1 MNHRKGL
8 RGPVKA
14 FKGRRLPN
22 IIKSTLS
29 KLFEPVLERISR
41 RLANKLIFLFTII
54 IILVVT
60 SLTFISYGMLRKES
74 VNNSITSTSNNL
86 LLVGRNLENYLTGI
100 EQLSLPQISY
110 DEITYAILHESEDY
124 ASKMYVEDYL
134 KNLYFSRNDLEA
146 ITLYVIKEHKYY
158 YVTKENYNITV
169 RVAPHPSIEHL
180 TWYKRALESPFN
192 RSYQSFATGA
202 SEQESSGDYPI
213 NTDNSFMGY
222 HRLLRSIVSRDPQ
235 AVLSLYFNSSVTNE
249 IMKDIPFSPG
259 EHLMYVSPDNE
270 AFMVDDP
277 EFYAKST
284 AAGLLEQLNPAQG
297 GRLTWSDDEEKY
309 LVIYDINKKEGWKL
323 IKPIPYKEIY
333 EAATTTRKINYL
345 IGLLFLIISVVL
357 VSFTSNKITR
367 PLKNLS
373 LQMKRFS
380 TGSFDAEAAVEG
392 KDEIAY
398 LSRHFNKMVEKT
410 NELINERYKMKI
422 VEKNAVLKALEA
434 EINPHFLYNALQA
447 ISTKALKNNND
458 DIVDMVDN
466 LAMTLRYCISG
477 RDVVEA
483 REELRHIERYLALQ
497 KARFGNRMQIIYD
510 WDETLLTLK
519 IPKLSIQTL
528 VENCIKHALEKVSTT
543 ITIRI
548 EARITPTHSVISVID
563 DGPGLT
569 AERLLEVRSS
579 LQIQWEELGG
589 DLAEDEGHE
598 SIGLKNLNTRLKL
611 LYGEEAGLMI
621 RSDEEGTAMDMQLPR
636 GGLGQH
642 V

>member
-1 MNHRKGL
+1 M
-8 RGPVKA
+8 PV
-14 FKGRRLPN
+14 
-22 IIKSTLS
+22 IIK
-29 KLFEPVLERISR
+29 KWIIKRFEPVLELVSR
-41 RLANKLIFLFTII
+41 RLANKLILLFTII

-74 VNNSITSTSNNL
+74 VDNSIASTSNNL
-86 LLVGRNLENYLTGI
+86 LLVGRNLESYLDGI

-146 ITLYVIKEHKYY
+146 IYLYVIKEHKYY

-169 RVAPHPSIEHL
+169 RVAEHPSIENL
-180 TWYKRALESPFN
+180 SWYKKALASPFN
-192 RSYQSFATGA
+192 RSYQSFVKNQT
-202 SEQESSGDYPI
+202 SMINSSDYPI
-213 NTDNSFMGY
+213 NKDKSFMGY
-222 HRLLRSIVSRDPQ
+222 HRLLRSIVSREPQ
-235 AVLSLYFNSSVTNE
+235 AVLSLYFNSSVTDE
-249 IMKDIPFSPG
+249 IMKDIPFSKG
-259 EHLMYVSPDNE
+259 QHLMYVSPDNE
-270 AFMVDDP
+270 PFVVDDP
-277 EFYAKST
+277 GFYQQSEQ
-284 AAGLLEQLNPAQG
+284 AGLLKELTPASG
-297 GRLTWSDDEEKY
+297 GRVTWSDKEEKY
-309 LVIYDINKKEGWKL
+309 LVIYDISKKEGWKL

-333 EAATTTRKINYL
+333 EAATTTRKLNYF
-345 IGLLFLIISVVL
+345 IGLLFLIVSVIL
-357 VSFTSNKITR
+357 VSFISNKITN

-380 TGSFDAEAAVEG
+380 TGSFDAEAQVEG

-477 RDVVEA
+477 KDVVHA
-483 REELRHIERYLALQ
+483 REELKHIERYLALQ
-497 KARFGNRMQIIYD
+497 KARFGNRMQVAYQWED
-510 WDETLLTLK
+510 PLLELE

-543 ITIRI
+543 ITITI
-548 EARITPTHSVISVID
+548 EAHVRPSHTVISVTD
-563 DGPGLT
+563 DGPGFSG
-569 AERLLEVRSS
+569 ERLEQVRSS
-579 LQIQWEELGG
+579 LQIQWEDQGG
-589 DLAEDEGHE
+589 ENAAESDTE

-611 LYGEEAGLMI
+611 LYGEAAGLAI
-621 RSDEEGTAMDMQLPR
+621 TSDAGGTKMDMRLPR
-636 GGLGQH
+636 GGINH

>member
-1 MNHRKGL
+1 M
-8 RGPVKA
+8 PV
-14 FKGRRLPN
+14 
-22 IIKSTLS
+22 IIK
-29 KLFEPVLERISR
+29 KWIIKRFEPVLELVSR
-41 RLANKLIFLFTII
+41 RLANKLILLFTII

-74 VNNSITSTSNNL
+74 VDNSIASTSNNL
-86 LLVGRNLENYLTGI
+86 LLVGRNLESYLDGI

-146 ITLYVIKEHKYY
+146 IYLYVIKEHKYY

-169 RVAPHPSIEHL
+169 RVAEHPSIENL
-180 TWYKRALESPFN
+180 SWYKKALASPFN
-192 RSYQSFATGA
+192 RSYQSFVKN
-202 SEQESSGDYPI
+202 QSSMINSSDYPI
-213 NTDNSFMGY
+213 NKDKSFMGY
-222 HRLLRSIVSRDPQ
+222 HRLLRSIVSREPQ
-235 AVLSLYFNSSVTNE
+235 AVLSLYFNSSVTDE
-249 IMKDIPFSPG
+249 IMKDIPFSKG
-259 EHLMYVSPDNE
+259 QHLMYVSPDNE
-270 AFMVDDP
+270 PFVVDDP
-277 EFYAKST
+277 GFYQQSEQE
-284 AAGLLEQLNPAQG
+284 GLLKELTPASG
-297 GRLTWSDDEEKY
+297 GRVTWSDKEEKY
-309 LVIYDINKKEGWKL
+309 LVIYDISKKEGWKL

-333 EAATTTRKINYL
+333 EAATTTRKLNYF
-345 IGLLFLIISVVL
+345 IGLLFLIVSVIL
-357 VSFTSNKITR
+357 VSFISNKITS

-380 TGSFDAEAAVEG
+380 TGSFDAEAQVEG

-477 RDVVEA
+477 KDVVHA
-483 REELRHIERYLALQ
+483 REELKHIERYLALQ
-497 KARFGNRMQIIYD
+497 KARFGNRMQVAYQWED
-510 WDETLLTLK
+510 PLLELE

-543 ITIRI
+543 ITITI
-548 EARITPTHSVISVID
+548 EAHVTPSHTVISVTD
-563 DGPGLT
+563 DGPGFSG
-569 AERLLEVRSS
+569 ERLEQVRSS
-579 LQIQWEELGG
+579 LQIQWEDQGG
-589 DLAEDEGHE
+589 ENAAESDTE

-611 LYGEEAGLMI
+611 LYGEAAGLAI
-621 RSDEEGTAMDMQLPR
+621 TSDAGGTKMDMRLPR
-636 GGLGQH
+636 GGINH

>member
-1 MNHRKGL
+1 MRSILH
-8 RGPVKA
+8 
-14 FKGRRLPN
+14 
-22 IIKSTLS
+22 
-29 KLFEPVLERISR
+29 KLFEPLLERISR
-41 RLANKLIFLFTII
+41 RLANKLILLFTTI

-60 SLTFISYGMLRKES
+60 LLTFISYGMLRKES
-74 VNNSITSTSNNL
+74 VNSRITSTSNNL
-86 LLVGRNLENYLTGI
+86 LLVGRNLESYLDGI

-110 DEITYAILHESEDY
+110 DEITYAIMHESEDY

-146 ITLYVIKEHKYY
+146 ITLYVIKEQKYY
-158 YVTKENYNITV
+158 YVTKENYNITI
-169 RVAPHPSIEHL
+169 RVAQHPPIENL
-180 TWYKRALESPFN
+180 TWYKRALASPFN
-192 RSYQSFATGA
+192 RSYQSFVQDTL
-202 SEQESSGDYPI
+202 EQDDYPI
-213 NTDNSFMGY
+213 NTDKSFMGY
-222 HRLLRSIVSRDPQ
+222 HRLLRSIASREPQ
-235 AVLSLYFNSSVTNE
+235 AVLSLYFNSSVTDE
-249 IMKDIPFSPG
+249 IMKDIPFSSG

-270 AFMVDDP
+270 AFVVDDR
-277 EFYAKST
+277 EFYAKSE
-284 AAGLLEQLNPAQG
+284 AAGLLDQLTPAQG
-297 GRLTWSDDEEKY
+297 GRLTWSADEQKY

-333 EAATTTRKINYL
+333 EAATTTRKLNYL
-345 IGLLFLIISVVL
+345 IGLLFLIVSVIL
-357 VSFTSNKITR
+357 VSFISNRITN

-380 TGSFDAEAAVEG
+380 TGSFDAEAQVEG
-392 KDEIAY
+392 NDEIAY

-458 DIVDMVDN
+458 DIVEMVDN
-466 LAMTLRYCISG
+466 LALTLRYCISG
-477 RDVVEA
+477 RDVVAA

-497 KARFGNRMQIIYD
+497 KARFGSRMQIVYD
-510 WDETLLTLK
+510 WDETLLEMS

-528 VENCIKHALEKVSTT
+528 VENCIKHALERVSSTV
-543 ITIRI
+543 TIRI
-548 EARITPTHSVISVID
+548 EARITPTYNVISVLD
-563 DGPGLT
+563 DGPGISG
-569 AERLLEVRSS
+569 ERLAEVLSS
-579 LQIQWEELGG
+579 LQIQWEEFGG
-589 DLAEDEGHE
+589 DLSDDGNE

-611 LYGEEAGLMI
+611 LYGEEAGLAI
-621 RSDEEGTAMDMQLPR
+621 SSNEYGTAMEMQLPR

>member
-1 MNHRKGL
+1 L
-8 RGPVKA
+8 PV
-14 FKGRRLPN
+14 
-22 IIKSTLS
+22 IIK
-29 KLFEPVLERISR
+29 KWIIKRFEPVLELVSR
-41 RLANKLIFLFTII
+41 RLANKLILLFTII

-74 VNNSITSTSNNL
+74 VDNSIASTSNNL
-86 LLVGRNLENYLTGI
+86 LLVGRNLESYLDGI

-146 ITLYVIKEHKYY
+146 IYLYVIKEHKYY

-169 RVAPHPSIEHL
+169 RVAEHPSIENL
-180 TWYKRALESPFN
+180 SWYKKALASPFN
-192 RSYQSFATGA
+192 RSYQSFVKN
-202 SEQESSGDYPI
+202 QSSMINSSDYPI
-213 NTDNSFMGY
+213 NKDKSFMGY
-222 HRLLRSIVSRDPQ
+222 HRLLRSIVSREPQ
-235 AVLSLYFNSSVTNE
+235 AVLSLYFNSSVTDE
-249 IMKDIPFSPG
+249 IMKDIPFSKG
-259 EHLMYVSPDNE
+259 QHLMYVSPDNE
-270 AFMVDDP
+270 PFVVDDP
-277 EFYAKST
+277 GFYQQSEQ
-284 AAGLLEQLNPAQG
+284 AGLLKELTPASG
-297 GRLTWSDDEEKY
+297 GRVTWSDKEEKY
-309 LVIYDINKKEGWKL
+309 LVIYDISKKEGWKL

-333 EAATTTRKINYL
+333 EAATTTRKLNYF
-345 IGLLFLIISVVL
+345 IGLLFLIVSVIL
-357 VSFTSNKITR
+357 VSFISNKITN

-380 TGSFDAEAAVEG
+380 TGSFDAEAQVEG

-477 RDVVEA
+477 KDVVHA
-483 REELRHIERYLALQ
+483 REELKHIERYLALQ
-497 KARFGNRMQIIYD
+497 KARFGNRMQVAYQWED
-510 WDETLLTLK
+510 PLLELE

-543 ITIRI
+543 ITITI
-548 EARITPTHSVISVID
+548 EAHVTPSHTVISVTD
-563 DGPGLT
+563 DGPGFSG
-569 AERLLEVRSS
+569 ERLEQVRSS
-579 LQIQWEELGG
+579 LQIQWEDQGG
-589 DLAEDEGHE
+589 ENAAESDTE

-611 LYGEEAGLMI
+611 LYGEAAGLAI
-621 RSDEEGTAMDMQLPR
+621 TSDAGGTKMDMRLPR
-636 GGLGQH
+636 GGINH

>member
-1 MNHRKGL
+1 MIK
-8 RGPVKA
+8 KW
-14 FKGRRLPN
+14 
-22 IIKSTLS
+22 IIKR
-29 KLFEPVLERISR
+29 FEPVLELVSR
-41 RLANKLIFLFTII
+41 RLANKLILLFTII
-54 IILVVT
+54 IVLVVT

-74 VNNSITSTSNNL
+74 VDNSIASTSNNL
-86 LLVGRNLENYLTGI
+86 LLVGRNLESYLDGI

-146 ITLYVIKEHKYY
+146 IYLYVIKEHKYY

-169 RVAPHPSIEHL
+169 RVAEHPSIENL
-180 TWYKRALESPFN
+180 SWYKKALASPFN
-192 RSYQSFATGA
+192 RSYQSFVKNQT
-202 SEQESSGDYPI
+202 SMINSSDYPI
-213 NTDNSFMGY
+213 NKDKSFMGY
-222 HRLLRSIVSRDPQ
+222 HRLLRSIVSREPQ
-235 AVLSLYFNSSVTNE
+235 AVLSLYFNSSVTDE
-249 IMKDIPFSPG
+249 IMKDIPFSKG
-259 EHLMYVSPDNE
+259 QHLMYVSPDNE
-270 AFMVDDP
+270 PFVVDDP
-277 EFYAKST
+277 GFYQQSEQ
-284 AAGLLEQLNPAQG
+284 AGLLKELTPASG
-297 GRLTWSDDEEKY
+297 GRVTWSDKEEKY
-309 LVIYDINKKEGWKL
+309 LVIYDISKKEGWKL

-333 EAATTTRKINYL
+333 EAATTTRKLNYF
-345 IGLLFLIISVVL
+345 IGLLFLIVSVIL
-357 VSFTSNKITR
+357 VSFISNKITS

-380 TGSFDAEAAVEG
+380 TGSFDAEAQVEG

-477 RDVVEA
+477 KDVVHA
-483 REELRHIERYLALQ
+483 REELKHIERYLALQ
-497 KARFGNRMQIIYD
+497 KARFGNRMQVAYQWED
-510 WDETLLTLK
+510 PLLELE

-543 ITIRI
+543 ITITI
-548 EARITPTHSVISVID
+548 EAHVTPSHTVISVTD
-563 DGPGLT
+563 DGPGFSG
-569 AERLLEVRSS
+569 ERLEQVRSS
-579 LQIQWEELGG
+579 LQIQWEDQGG
-589 DLAEDEGHE
+589 ENAAESDTE

-611 LYGEEAGLMI
+611 LYGEAAGLAI
-621 RSDEEGTAMDMQLPR
+621 TSDAGGTKMDMRLPR
-636 GGLGQH
+636 GGINH

>member
-1 MNHRKGL
+1 MQAEEAL
-8 RGPVKA
+8 
-14 FKGRRLPN
+14 
-22 IIKSTLS
+22 IILKTILQ
-29 KLFEPVLERISR
+29 KLFEPLMERISR
-41 RLANKLIFLFTII
+41 RLANKLILLFSII

-74 VNNSITSTSNNL
+74 VNSSIASTGNNL
-86 LLVGRNLENYLTGI
+86 LLVGRNLESYLNGI

-134 KNLYFSRNDLEA
+134 KNLYFSRDDLEA
-146 ITLYVIKEHKYY
+146 IYLYVIKEHKYY

-169 RVAPHPSIEHL
+169 RVAEHPPIENL
-180 TWYKRALESPFN
+180 TWYKRALASPNN
-192 RSYQSFATGA
+192 RSYQSFVTDTV
-202 SEQESSGDYPI
+202 EEGDYPV
-213 NTDNSFMGY
+213 NTDKSFMGY
-222 HRLLRSIVSRDPQ
+222 HRLLRSIASREPQ
-235 AVLSLYFNSSVTNE
+235 AVLSLYFNSSVTDE
-249 IMKDIPFSPG
+249 IMKDIPFASG

-270 AFMVDDP
+270 PFVVDDHD
-277 EFYAKST
+277 FYTKS
-284 AAGLLEQLNPAQG
+284 AANGLLQQLDASEG
-297 GRLTWSDDEEKY
+297 GQLTWTDEDEKY

-323 IKPIPYKEIY
+323 IKPIPYSEIY
-333 EAATTTRKINYL
+333 EAATTTRKLNYS
-345 IGLLFLIISVVL
+345 IGLLFLIASVIL
-357 VSFTSNKITR
+357 VSFTSNRITS

-380 TGSFDAEAAVEG
+380 TGSFDAEARVEG
-392 KDEIAY
+392 NDEIAY

-458 DIVDMVDN
+458 DIVEMVDN
-466 LAMTLRYCISG
+466 LALTLRYCIGG
-477 RDVVEA
+477 RDVVQA

-497 KARFGNRMQIIYD
+497 KARFGSRMQVVYD
-510 WDETLLTLK
+510 WEESLMELR

-528 VENCIKHALEKVSTT
+528 VENCIKHALEKVSSTVT
-543 ITIRI
+543 ITI
-548 EARITPTHSVISVID
+548 EAHTTAAYSVISVMD
-563 DGPGLT
+563 NGPGIS
-569 AERLLEVRSS
+569 AERLEQVLSS

-589 DLAEDEGHE
+589 EAAEDGGHE

-611 LYGEEAGLMI
+611 LYGEEAGLGI
-621 RSDEEGTAMDMQLPR
+621 TSDRNGTIMEMKIPR

>member
-1 MNHRKGL
+1 M
-8 RGPVKA
+8 PV
-14 FKGRRLPN
+14 
-22 IIKSTLS
+22 IIK
-29 KLFEPVLERISR
+29 KWIIKRFEPVLELVSR
-41 RLANKLIFLFTII
+41 RLANKLILLFTII
-54 IILVVT
+54 IVLVVT

-74 VNNSITSTSNNL
+74 VDNSIASTSNNL
-86 LLVGRNLENYLTGI
+86 LLVGRNLESYLDGI

-146 ITLYVIKEHKYY
+146 IYLYVIKEHKYY

-169 RVAPHPSIEHL
+169 RVAEHPSIENL
-180 TWYKRALESPFN
+180 SWYKKALASPFN
-192 RSYQSFATGA
+192 RSYQSFVKN
-202 SEQESSGDYPI
+202 QSSMINSSDYPI
-213 NTDNSFMGY
+213 NKDKSFMGY
-222 HRLLRSIVSRDPQ
+222 HRLLRSIVSREPQ
-235 AVLSLYFNSSVTNE
+235 AVLSLYFNSSVTDE
-249 IMKDIPFSPG
+249 IMKDIPFSKG
-259 EHLMYVSPDNE
+259 QHLMYVSPDNE
-270 AFMVDDP
+270 PFVVDDP
-277 EFYAKST
+277 GFYQQSEQ
-284 AAGLLEQLNPAQG
+284 AGLLKELTPASG
-297 GRLTWSDDEEKY
+297 GRVTWTDKEEKY
-309 LVIYDINKKEGWKL
+309 LVIYDISKKEGWKL

-333 EAATTTRKINYL
+333 EAATTTRKLNYF
-345 IGLLFLIISVVL
+345 IGLLFLIVSVIL
-357 VSFTSNKITR
+357 VSFISNKITN

-380 TGSFDAEAAVEG
+380 TGSFDAEAQVEG

-477 RDVVEA
+477 KDVVHA
-483 REELRHIERYLALQ
+483 REELKHIERYLALQ
-497 KARFGNRMQIIYD
+497 KARFGNRMQVAYQWED
-510 WDETLLTLK
+510 PLLELE

-543 ITIRI
+543 ITITI
-548 EARITPTHSVISVID
+548 EAHVTPSHTVISVTD
-563 DGPGLT
+563 DGPGFSG
-569 AERLLEVRSS
+569 ERLEQVRSS
-579 LQIQWEELGG
+579 LQIQWEDQGG
-589 DLAEDEGHE
+589 ENAAESDTE

-611 LYGEEAGLMI
+611 LYGEAAGLAI
-621 RSDEEGTAMDMQLPR
+621 TSDAGRTKMDMRLPR
-636 GGLGQH
+636 GGINH

>member
-1 MNHRKGL
+1 L
-8 RGPVKA
+8 PV
-14 FKGRRLPN
+14 
-22 IIKSTLS
+22 IIK
-29 KLFEPVLERISR
+29 KWIIKRFEPVLELVSR
-41 RLANKLIFLFTII
+41 RLANKLILLFTII

-74 VNNSITSTSNNL
+74 VDNSIASTSNNL
-86 LLVGRNLENYLTGI
+86 LLVGRNLESYLDGI

-146 ITLYVIKEHKYY
+146 IYLYVIKEHKYY

-169 RVAPHPSIEHL
+169 RVAEHPSIENL
-180 TWYKRALESPFN
+180 SWYKKALASPFN
-192 RSYQSFATGA
+192 RSYQSFVKNQT
-202 SEQESSGDYPI
+202 SMINSSDYPI
-213 NTDNSFMGY
+213 NKDKSFMGY
-222 HRLLRSIVSRDPQ
+222 HRLLRSIVSREPQ
-235 AVLSLYFNSSVTNE
+235 AVLSLYFNSSVTDE
-249 IMKDIPFSPG
+249 IMKDIPFSKG
-259 EHLMYVSPDNE
+259 QHLMYVSPDNE
-270 AFMVDDP
+270 PFVVDDP
-277 EFYAKST
+277 GFYQQSEQ
-284 AAGLLEQLNPAQG
+284 AGLLKELTPASG
-297 GRLTWSDDEEKY
+297 GRVTWSDKEEKY
-309 LVIYDINKKEGWKL
+309 LVIYDISKKEGWKL

-333 EAATTTRKINYL
+333 EAATTTRKLNYF
-345 IGLLFLIISVVL
+345 IGLLFLIVSVIL
-357 VSFTSNKITR
+357 VSFISNKITS

-380 TGSFDAEAAVEG
+380 TGSFDAEAQVEG

-477 RDVVEA
+477 KDVVHA
-483 REELRHIERYLALQ
+483 REELKHIERYLALQ
-497 KARFGNRMQIIYD
+497 KARFGNRMQVAYQWED
-510 WDETLLTLK
+510 PLLELE

-543 ITIRI
+543 ITITI
-548 EARITPTHSVISVID
+548 EAHVTPSHTVISVTD
-563 DGPGLT
+563 DGPGFSG
-569 AERLLEVRSS
+569 ERLEQVRNS
-579 LQIQWEELGG
+579 LQIQWEDQGG
-589 DLAEDEGHE
+589 ENAAESDTE

-611 LYGEEAGLMI
+611 LYGEAAGLAI
-621 RSDEEGTAMDMQLPR
+621 TSDAGGTKMDMRLPR
-636 GGLGQH
+636 GGINH

>member
-1 MNHRKGL
+1 M
-8 RGPVKA
+8 PV
-14 FKGRRLPN
+14 
-22 IIKSTLS
+22 IIK
-29 KLFEPVLERISR
+29 KWIIKRFEPVLELVSR
-41 RLANKLIFLFTII
+41 RLANKLILLFTII
-54 IILVVT
+54 IVLVVT

-74 VNNSITSTSNNL
+74 VDNSIASTSNNL
-86 LLVGRNLENYLTGI
+86 LLVGRNLESYLDGI

-146 ITLYVIKEHKYY
+146 IYLYVIKEHKYY

-169 RVAPHPSIEHL
+169 RVAEHPSIENL
-180 TWYKRALESPFN
+180 SWYKKALASPFN
-192 RSYQSFATGA
+192 RSYQSFVKNQT
-202 SEQESSGDYPI
+202 SMINSSDYPI
-213 NTDNSFMGY
+213 NKDKSFMGY
-222 HRLLRSIVSRDPQ
+222 HRLLRSIVSREPQ
-235 AVLSLYFNSSVTNE
+235 AVLSLYFNSSVTDE
-249 IMKDIPFSPG
+249 IMKDIPFSKG
-259 EHLMYVSPDNE
+259 QHLMYVSPDNE
-270 AFMVDDP
+270 PFVVDDP
-277 EFYAKST
+277 GFYQQSEQ
-284 AAGLLEQLNPAQG
+284 AGLLKELTPASG
-297 GRLTWSDDEEKY
+297 GRVTWSDKEEKY
-309 LVIYDINKKEGWKL
+309 LVIYDISKKEGWKL

-333 EAATTTRKINYL
+333 EAATTTRKLNYF
-345 IGLLFLIISVVL
+345 IGLLFLIVSVIL
-357 VSFTSNKITR
+357 VSFISNKITS

-380 TGSFDAEAAVEG
+380 TGSFDAEAQVEG

-477 RDVVEA
+477 KDVVHA
-483 REELRHIERYLALQ
+483 REELKHIERYLALQ
-497 KARFGNRMQIIYD
+497 KARFGNRMQVAYQWED
-510 WDETLLTLK
+510 PLLELE

-543 ITIRI
+543 ITITI
-548 EARITPTHSVISVID
+548 EAHVTPSHTVISVTD
-563 DGPGLT
+563 DGPGFSG
-569 AERLLEVRSS
+569 ERLEQVRSS
-579 LQIQWEELGG
+579 LQIQWEDQGG
-589 DLAEDEGHE
+589 ENAAESDTE

-611 LYGEEAGLMI
+611 LYGEAAGLAI
-621 RSDEEGTAMDMQLPR
+621 TSDAGGTKMDMRLPR
-636 GGLGQH
+636 GGINH

>member
-1 MNHRKGL
+1 M
-8 RGPVKA
+8 
-14 FKGRRLPN
+14 
-22 IIKSTLS
+22 
-29 KLFEPVLERISR
+29 LELVSR
-41 RLANKLIFLFTII
+41 RLANKLILLFTII
-54 IILVVT
+54 IVLVVT

-74 VNNSITSTSNNL
+74 VDNSIASTSNNL
-86 LLVGRNLENYLTGI
+86 LLVGRNLESYLDGI

-146 ITLYVIKEHKYY
+146 IYLYVIKEHKYY

-169 RVAPHPSIEHL
+169 RVAEHPSIENL
-180 TWYKRALESPFN
+180 SWYKKALASPFN
-192 RSYQSFATGA
+192 RSYQSFVKNQT
-202 SEQESSGDYPI
+202 SMINSSDYPI
-213 NTDNSFMGY
+213 NKDKSFMGY
-222 HRLLRSIVSRDPQ
+222 HRLLRSIVSREPQ
-235 AVLSLYFNSSVTNE
+235 AVLSLYFNSSVTDE
-249 IMKDIPFSPG
+249 IMKDIPFSKG
-259 EHLMYVSPDNE
+259 QHLMYVSPDNE
-270 AFMVDDP
+270 PFVVDDP
-277 EFYAKST
+277 GFYQQSEQ
-284 AAGLLEQLNPAQG
+284 AGLLKELTPASG
-297 GRLTWSDDEEKY
+297 GRVTWSDKEEKY
-309 LVIYDINKKEGWKL
+309 LVIYDISKKEGWKL

-333 EAATTTRKINYL
+333 EAATTTRKLNYF
-345 IGLLFLIISVVL
+345 IGLLFLIVSVIL
-357 VSFTSNKITR
+357 VSFISNKITS

-380 TGSFDAEAAVEG
+380 TGSFDAEAQVEG

-477 RDVVEA
+477 KDVVHA
-483 REELRHIERYLALQ
+483 REELKHIERYLALQ
-497 KARFGNRMQIIYD
+497 KARFGNRMQVAYQWED
-510 WDETLLTLK
+510 PLLELE

-543 ITIRI
+543 ITITI
-548 EARITPTHSVISVID
+548 EAHVTPSHTVISVTD
-563 DGPGLT
+563 DGPGFSGG
-569 AERLLEVRSS
+569 RLEQVRNS
-579 LQIQWEELGG
+579 LQIQWEDQGG
-589 DLAEDEGHE
+589 EDAAESDTE

-611 LYGEEAGLMI
+611 LYGEAAGLAI
-621 RSDEEGTAMDMQLPR
+621 TSDAGGTKMDMRLPR
-636 GGLGQH
+636 GGINH

>member
-1 MNHRKGL
+1 M
-8 RGPVKA
+8 PV
-14 FKGRRLPN
+14 
-22 IIKSTLS
+22 IIK
-29 KLFEPVLERISR
+29 KWIIKRFEPVLELVSR
-41 RLANKLIFLFTII
+41 RLANKLILLFTII
-54 IILVVT
+54 IVLVVT

-74 VNNSITSTSNNL
+74 VDNSIASTSNNL
-86 LLVGRNLENYLTGI
+86 LLVGRNLESYLDGI

-146 ITLYVIKEHKYY
+146 IYLYVIKEHKYY

-169 RVAPHPSIEHL
+169 RVAEHPSIENL
-180 TWYKRALESPFN
+180 SWYKKALASPFN
-192 RSYQSFATGA
+192 RSYQSFVKN
-202 SEQESSGDYPI
+202 QSSMINSSDYPI
-213 NTDNSFMGY
+213 NKDKSFMGY
-222 HRLLRSIVSRDPQ
+222 HRLLRSIVSREPQ
-235 AVLSLYFNSSVTNE
+235 AVLSLYFNSSVTDE
-249 IMKDIPFSPG
+249 IMKDIPFSKG
-259 EHLMYVSPDNE
+259 QHLMYVSPDNE
-270 AFMVDDP
+270 PFVVDDP
-277 EFYAKST
+277 GFYQQGEQE
-284 AAGLLEQLNPAQG
+284 GLLKELTPASG
-297 GRLTWSDDEEKY
+297 GRVTWSDKEEKY
-309 LVIYDINKKEGWKL
+309 LVIYDISKKEGWKL

-333 EAATTTRKINYL
+333 EAATTTRKLNYF
-345 IGLLFLIISVVL
+345 IGLLFLIVSVIL
-357 VSFTSNKITR
+357 VSFISNKITS

-380 TGSFDAEAAVEG
+380 TGSFDAEAQVEG

-477 RDVVEA
+477 KDVVHA
-483 REELRHIERYLALQ
+483 REELKHIERYLALQ
-497 KARFGNRMQIIYD
+497 KARFGNRMQVAYQWED
-510 WDETLLTLK
+510 HLLELE

-543 ITIRI
+543 ITITI
-548 EARITPTHSVISVID
+548 EAHVTPSHTVISVTD
-563 DGPGLT
+563 DGPGFSG
-569 AERLLEVRSS
+569 ERLEQVRNS
-579 LQIQWEELGG
+579 LQIQWEDQGG
-589 DLAEDEGHE
+589 ENAAESDTE

-611 LYGEEAGLMI
+611 LYGEAAGLAI
-621 RSDEEGTAMDMQLPR
+621 TSDAGGTKMDMRLPR
-636 GGLGQH
+636 GGINH

>member
-1 MNHRKGL
+1 M
-8 RGPVKA
+8 PV
-14 FKGRRLPN
+14 
-22 IIKSTLS
+22 IIK
-29 KLFEPVLERISR
+29 KWIIKRFEPVLELVSR
-41 RLANKLIFLFTII
+41 RLANKLILLFTII

-74 VNNSITSTSNNL
+74 VDNSIASTSNNL
-86 LLVGRNLENYLTGI
+86 LLVGRNLESYLDGI

-146 ITLYVIKEHKYY
+146 IYLYVIKEHKYY

-169 RVAPHPSIEHL
+169 RVAEHPSIENL
-180 TWYKRALESPFN
+180 SWYKKALASPFN
-192 RSYQSFATGA
+192 RSYQSFVKNQT
-202 SEQESSGDYPI
+202 SMINSSDYPI
-213 NTDNSFMGY
+213 NKDKSFMGY
-222 HRLLRSIVSRDPQ
+222 HRLLRSIVSREPQ
-235 AVLSLYFNSSVTNE
+235 AVLSLYFNSSVTDE
-249 IMKDIPFSPG
+249 IMKDIPFSKG
-259 EHLMYVSPDNE
+259 QHLMYVSPDNE
-270 AFMVDDP
+270 PFVVDDP
-277 EFYAKST
+277 GFYQQSEQ
-284 AAGLLEQLNPAQG
+284 AGLLKELTPASG
-297 GRLTWSDDEEKY
+297 GRVTWSDKEEKY
-309 LVIYDINKKEGWKL
+309 LVIYDISKKEGWKL

-333 EAATTTRKINYL
+333 EAATTTRKLNYF
-345 IGLLFLIISVVL
+345 IGLLFLIVSVIL
-357 VSFTSNKITR
+357 VSFISNKITN

-380 TGSFDAEAAVEG
+380 TGSFDAEAQVEG

-477 RDVVEA
+477 KDVVHA
-483 REELRHIERYLALQ
+483 REELKHIERYLALQ
-497 KARFGNRMQIIYD
+497 KARFGNRMQVAYQWED
-510 WDETLLTLK
+510 PLLELE

-543 ITIRI
+543 ITITI
-548 EARITPTHSVISVID
+548 EAHVTPSHTVISVTD
-563 DGPGLT
+563 DGPGFSG
-569 AERLLEVRSS
+569 ERLEQVRSS
-579 LQIQWEELGG
+579 LQIQWEDQGG
-589 DLAEDEGHE
+589 ENAAESDTE

-611 LYGEEAGLMI
+611 LYGEAAGLAI
-621 RSDEEGTAMDMQLPR
+621 TSDAGGTKMDMRLPR
-636 GGLGQH
+636 GGINH

>member
-1 MNHRKGL
+1 MIK
-8 RGPVKA
+8 KW
-14 FKGRRLPN
+14 
-22 IIKSTLS
+22 IIKR
-29 KLFEPVLERISR
+29 FEPVLELVSR
-41 RLANKLIFLFTII
+41 RLANKLILLFTII
-54 IILVVT
+54 IVLVVT

-74 VNNSITSTSNNL
+74 VDNSIASTSNNL
-86 LLVGRNLENYLTGI
+86 LLVGRNLESYLDGI

-146 ITLYVIKEHKYY
+146 IYLYVIKEHKYY

-169 RVAPHPSIEHL
+169 RVAEHPSIENL
-180 TWYKRALESPFN
+180 SWYKKALASPFN
-192 RSYQSFATGA
+192 RSYQSFVKNQT
-202 SEQESSGDYPI
+202 SMINSSDYPI
-213 NTDNSFMGY
+213 NKDKSFMGY
-222 HRLLRSIVSRDPQ
+222 HRLLRSIVSREPQ
-235 AVLSLYFNSSVTNE
+235 AVLSLYFNSSVTDE
-249 IMKDIPFSPG
+249 IMKDIPFSKG
-259 EHLMYVSPDNE
+259 QHLMYVSPDNE
-270 AFMVDDP
+270 PFVVDDP
-277 EFYAKST
+277 GFYQQSEQ
-284 AAGLLEQLNPAQG
+284 AGLLKELTPASG
-297 GRLTWSDDEEKY
+297 GRVTWSDKEEKY
-309 LVIYDINKKEGWKL
+309 LVIYDISKKEGWKL

-333 EAATTTRKINYL
+333 EAATTTRKLNYF
-345 IGLLFLIISVVL
+345 IGLLFLIVSVIL
-357 VSFTSNKITR
+357 VSFISNKITN

-380 TGSFDAEAAVEG
+380 TGSFDAEAQVEG

-477 RDVVEA
+477 KDVVHA
-483 REELRHIERYLALQ
+483 REELKHIERYLALQ
-497 KARFGNRMQIIYD
+497 KARFGNRMQVAYQWED
-510 WDETLLTLK
+510 PLLELE

-543 ITIRI
+543 ITITI
-548 EARITPTHSVISVID
+548 EAHVTPSHTVISVTD
-563 DGPGLT
+563 DGPGFSG
-569 AERLLEVRSS
+569 ERLEQVRNS
-579 LQIQWEELGG
+579 LQIQWEDQGG
-589 DLAEDEGHE
+589 ENAAESDTE

-611 LYGEEAGLMI
+611 LYGEAAGLAI
-621 RSDEEGTAMDMQLPR
+621 TSDAGGTKMDMRLPR
-636 GGLGQH
+636 GGINH

>member
-1 MNHRKGL
+1 MIK
-8 RGPVKA
+8 KW
-14 FKGRRLPN
+14 
-22 IIKSTLS
+22 IIKR
-29 KLFEPVLERISR
+29 FEPVLELVSR
-41 RLANKLIFLFTII
+41 RLANKLILLFTII
-54 IILVVT
+54 IVLVVT

-74 VNNSITSTSNNL
+74 VNNSIASTSNNL
-86 LLVGRNLENYLTGI
+86 LLVGRNLESYLDGI

-146 ITLYVIKEHKYY
+146 IYLYVIKEHKYY

-169 RVAPHPSIEHL
+169 RVAEHPSIENL
-180 TWYKRALESPFN
+180 SWYKKALASPFN
-192 RSYQSFATGA
+192 RSYQSFVKN
-202 SEQESSGDYPI
+202 QSSMINSSDYPI
-213 NTDNSFMGY
+213 NKDKSFMGY
-222 HRLLRSIVSRDPQ
+222 HRLLRSIVSREPQ
-235 AVLSLYFNSSVTNE
+235 AVLSLYFNSSVTDE
-249 IMKDIPFSPG
+249 IMKDIPFSKG
-259 EHLMYVSPDNE
+259 QHLMYVSPDNE
-270 AFMVDDP
+270 PFVVDDP
-277 EFYAKST
+277 GFYQQSEQE
-284 AAGLLEQLNPAQG
+284 GLLKELTPASG
-297 GRLTWSDDEEKY
+297 GRVTWSDKEEKY
-309 LVIYDINKKEGWKL
+309 LVIYDISKKEGWKL

-333 EAATTTRKINYL
+333 EAATTTRKLNYF
-345 IGLLFLIISVVL
+345 IGLLFLIVSVIL
-357 VSFTSNKITR
+357 VSFISNKITN

-380 TGSFDAEAAVEG
+380 TGSFDAEAQVEG

-477 RDVVEA
+477 KDVVYA
-483 REELRHIERYLALQ
+483 REELKHIERYSALQ
-497 KARFGNRMQIIYD
+497 KARFGNRMQVAYQWED
-510 WDETLLTLK
+510 PLLELE

-543 ITIRI
+543 ITITI
-548 EARITPTHSVISVID
+548 EAHVTPSHTVISVTD
-563 DGPGLT
+563 DGPGFSG
-569 AERLLEVRSS
+569 ERLEQVRNS
-579 LQIQWEELGG
+579 LQIQWEDQGG
-589 DLAEDEGHE
+589 ENAAESDTE

-611 LYGEEAGLMI
+611 LYGEAAGLAI
-621 RSDEEGTAMDMQLPR
+621 TSDAGGTKMDMRLPR
-636 GGLGQH
+636 GGTNH

>member
-1 MNHRKGL
+1 MIK
-8 RGPVKA
+8 KW
-14 FKGRRLPN
+14 
-22 IIKSTLS
+22 IIKR
-29 KLFEPVLERISR
+29 FEPVLELVSR
-41 RLANKLIFLFTII
+41 RLANKLILLFTII
-54 IILVVT
+54 IVLVVT

-74 VNNSITSTSNNL
+74 VDNSIASTSNNL
-86 LLVGRNLENYLTGI
+86 LLVGRNLESYLDGI

-146 ITLYVIKEHKYY
+146 IYLYVIKEHKYY

-169 RVAPHPSIEHL
+169 RVAEHPSIENL
-180 TWYKRALESPFN
+180 SWYKKALASPFN
-192 RSYQSFATGA
+192 RSYQSFVKN
-202 SEQESSGDYPI
+202 QSSMINSSDYPI
-213 NTDNSFMGY
+213 NKDKSFMGY
-222 HRLLRSIVSRDPQ
+222 HRLLRSIVSREPQ
-235 AVLSLYFNSSVTNE
+235 AVLSLYFNSSVTDE
-249 IMKDIPFSPG
+249 IMKDIPFSKG
-259 EHLMYVSPDNE
+259 QHLMYVSPDNE
-270 AFMVDDP
+270 PFVVDDP
-277 EFYAKST
+277 GFYQQSEQ
-284 AAGLLEQLNPAQG
+284 AGLLKELTPASG
-297 GRLTWSDDEEKY
+297 GRVTWSDKEEKY
-309 LVIYDINKKEGWKL
+309 LVIYDISKKEGWKL

-333 EAATTTRKINYL
+333 EAATTTRKLNYF
-345 IGLLFLIISVVL
+345 IGLLFLIVSVIL
-357 VSFTSNKITR
+357 VSFISNKITN

-380 TGSFDAEAAVEG
+380 TGSFDAEAQVEG

-477 RDVVEA
+477 KDVVHA
-483 REELRHIERYLALQ
+483 REELKHIERYLALQ
-497 KARFGNRMQIIYD
+497 KARFGNRMQVAYQWED
-510 WDETLLTLK
+510 PLLELE

-543 ITIRI
+543 ITITI
-548 EARITPTHSVISVID
+548 EAHMTPSHTVISVTD
-563 DGPGLT
+563 DGPGFSG
-569 AERLLEVRSS
+569 ERLEQVRSS
-579 LQIQWEELGG
+579 LQIQWEDQGG
-589 DLAEDEGHE
+589 ENAAESDTE

-611 LYGEEAGLMI
+611 LYGEAAGLAI
-621 RSDEEGTAMDMQLPR
+621 TSDAGGTKMDMRLPR
-636 GGLGQH
+636 GGINH

>member
-1 MNHRKGL
+1 MIK
-8 RGPVKA
+8 KW
-14 FKGRRLPN
+14 
-22 IIKSTLS
+22 IIKR
-29 KLFEPVLERISR
+29 FEPVLELVSR
-41 RLANKLIFLFTII
+41 RLANKLILLFTII
-54 IILVVT
+54 IVLVVT

-74 VNNSITSTSNNL
+74 VDNSIASTSNNL
-86 LLVGRNLENYLTGI
+86 LLVGRNLESYLDGI

-146 ITLYVIKEHKYY
+146 IYLYVIKEHKYY

-169 RVAPHPSIEHL
+169 RVAEHPSIENL
-180 TWYKRALESPFN
+180 SWYKKALASPFN
-192 RSYQSFATGA
+192 RSYQSFVKN
-202 SEQESSGDYPI
+202 QSSMINSSDYPI
-213 NTDNSFMGY
+213 NKDKSFMGY
-222 HRLLRSIVSRDPQ
+222 HRLLRSIVSREPQ
-235 AVLSLYFNSSVTNE
+235 AVLSLYFNSSVTDE
-249 IMKDIPFSPG
+249 IMKDIPFSKG
-259 EHLMYVSPDNE
+259 QHLMYVSPDNE
-270 AFMVDDP
+270 PFVVDDP
-277 EFYAKST
+277 GFYQQSEQ
-284 AAGLLEQLNPAQG
+284 AGLLKELTPASG
-297 GRLTWSDDEEKY
+297 GRVTWTDKEEKY
-309 LVIYDINKKEGWKL
+309 LVIYDISKKEGWKL

-333 EAATTTRKINYL
+333 EAATTTRKLNYF
-345 IGLLFLIISVVL
+345 IGLLFLIVSVIL
-357 VSFTSNKITR
+357 VSFISNKITN

-380 TGSFDAEAAVEG
+380 TGSFDAEAQVEG

-477 RDVVEA
+477 KDVVHA
-483 REELRHIERYLALQ
+483 REELKHIERYLALQ
-497 KARFGNRMQIIYD
+497 KARFGNRMQVAYQWED
-510 WDETLLTLK
+510 PLLELE

-543 ITIRI
+543 ITITI
-548 EARITPTHSVISVID
+548 EAHMTPSHTVISVTD
-563 DGPGLT
+563 DGPGFSG
-569 AERLLEVRSS
+569 ERLEQVRSS
-579 LQIQWEELGG
+579 LQIQWEDQGG
-589 DLAEDEGHE
+589 ENAAESDTE

-611 LYGEEAGLMI
+611 LYGEAAGLAI
-621 RSDEEGTAMDMQLPR
+621 TSDAGGTKMDMRLPR
-636 GGLGQH
+636 GGINH

>member
-1 MNHRKGL
+1 MIK
-8 RGPVKA
+8 KW
-14 FKGRRLPN
+14 
-22 IIKSTLS
+22 IIKR
-29 KLFEPVLERISR
+29 FEPVLELVSR
-41 RLANKLIFLFTII
+41 RLANKLILLFTII
-54 IILVVT
+54 IVLVVT

-74 VNNSITSTSNNL
+74 VDNSIASTSNNL
-86 LLVGRNLENYLTGI
+86 LLVGRNLESYLDGI

-146 ITLYVIKEHKYY
+146 IYLYVIKEHKYY

-169 RVAPHPSIEHL
+169 RVAEHPSIENL
-180 TWYKRALESPFN
+180 SWYKKALASPFN
-192 RSYQSFATGA
+192 RSYQSFVKN
-202 SEQESSGDYPI
+202 QSSMINSSDYPI
-213 NTDNSFMGY
+213 NKDKSFMGY
-222 HRLLRSIVSRDPQ
+222 HRLLRSIVSREPQ
-235 AVLSLYFNSSVTNE
+235 AVLSLYFNSSVTDE
-249 IMKDIPFSPG
+249 IMKDIPFSKG
-259 EHLMYVSPDNE
+259 QHLMYVSPDNE
-270 AFMVDDP
+270 PFVVDDP
-277 EFYAKST
+277 GFYQQSEQ
-284 AAGLLEQLNPAQG
+284 AGLLKELTPASG
-297 GRLTWSDDEEKY
+297 GRVTWSDKEEKY
-309 LVIYDINKKEGWKL
+309 LVIYDISKKEGWKL

-333 EAATTTRKINYL
+333 EAATTTRKLNYF
-345 IGLLFLIISVVL
+345 IGLLFLIVSVIL
-357 VSFTSNKITR
+357 VSFISNKITN

-380 TGSFDAEAAVEG
+380 TGSFDAEAQVEG

-477 RDVVEA
+477 KDVVHA
-483 REELRHIERYLALQ
+483 REELKHIERYLALQ
-497 KARFGNRMQIIYD
+497 KARFGNRMQVAYQWED
-510 WDETLLTLK
+510 PLLELE

-543 ITIRI
+543 ITITI
-548 EARITPTHSVISVID
+548 EAHVTPSHTVISVTD
-563 DGPGLT
+563 DGPGFSG
-569 AERLLEVRSS
+569 ERLEQVRSS
-579 LQIQWEELGG
+579 LQIQWEDQGG
-589 DLAEDEGHE
+589 ENAAESDTE

-611 LYGEEAGLMI
+611 LYGEAAGLAI
-621 RSDEEGTAMDMQLPR
+621 TSDAGGTKMDMRLPR
-636 GGLGQH
+636 GGINH

>member
-1 MNHRKGL
+1 MIK
-8 RGPVKA
+8 KW
-14 FKGRRLPN
+14 
-22 IIKSTLS
+22 IIKR
-29 KLFEPVLERISR
+29 FEPVLELVSR
-41 RLANKLIFLFTII
+41 RLANKLILLFTII
-54 IILVVT
+54 IVLVVT

-74 VNNSITSTSNNL
+74 VNNSIASTSNNL
-86 LLVGRNLENYLTGI
+86 LLVGRNLESYLDGI

-146 ITLYVIKEHKYY
+146 IYLYVIKEHKYY

-169 RVAPHPSIEHL
+169 RVAEHPSIENL
-180 TWYKRALESPFN
+180 SWYKKALASPFN
-192 RSYQSFATGA
+192 RSYQSFVKN
-202 SEQESSGDYPI
+202 QSSMINSSDYPI
-213 NTDNSFMGY
+213 NKDKSFMGY
-222 HRLLRSIVSRDPQ
+222 HRLLRSIVSREPQ
-235 AVLSLYFNSSVTNE
+235 AVLSLYFNSSVTDE
-249 IMKDIPFSPG
+249 IMKDIPFSKG
-259 EHLMYVSPDNE
+259 QHLMYVSPDNE
-270 AFMVDDP
+270 PFVVDDP
-277 EFYAKST
+277 GFYQQSEQE
-284 AAGLLEQLNPAQG
+284 GLLKELTLASG
-297 GRLTWSDDEEKY
+297 GRVTWSDKEEKY
-309 LVIYDINKKEGWKL
+309 LVIYDISKKEGWKL

-333 EAATTTRKINYL
+333 EAATTTRKLNYF
-345 IGLLFLIISVVL
+345 IGLLFLIVSVIL
-357 VSFTSNKITR
+357 VSFISNKITN

-380 TGSFDAEAAVEG
+380 TGSFDAEAQVEG

-477 RDVVEA
+477 KDVVHA
-483 REELRHIERYLALQ
+483 REELKHIERYLALQ
-497 KARFGNRMQIIYD
+497 KARFGNRMQVAYQWED
-510 WDETLLTLK
+510 PLLELE

-543 ITIRI
+543 ITITI
-548 EARITPTHSVISVID
+548 EAHVTPSHTVISVTD
-563 DGPGLT
+563 DGPGFSG
-569 AERLLEVRSS
+569 ERLEQVRNS
-579 LQIQWEELGG
+579 LQIQWEDQGG
-589 DLAEDEGHE
+589 ENAAESDTE

-611 LYGEEAGLMI
+611 LYGEAAGLAI
-621 RSDEEGTAMDMQLPR
+621 TSDAGGTKMDMRLPR
-636 GGLGQH
+636 GGINH

>member
-1 MNHRKGL
+1 M
-8 RGPVKA
+8 PV
-14 FKGRRLPN
+14 
-22 IIKSTLS
+22 IIK
-29 KLFEPVLERISR
+29 KWIIKRFEPVLELVSR
-41 RLANKLIFLFTII
+41 RLANKLILLFTII
-54 IILVVT
+54 IVLVVT

-74 VNNSITSTSNNL
+74 VDNSIASTSNNL
-86 LLVGRNLENYLTGI
+86 LLVGRNLESYLDGI

-146 ITLYVIKEHKYY
+146 IYLYVIKEHKYY

-169 RVAPHPSIEHL
+169 RVAEHPSIENL
-180 TWYKRALESPFN
+180 SWYKKALASPFN
-192 RSYQSFATGA
+192 RSYQSFVKNQT
-202 SEQESSGDYPI
+202 SMINSSDYPI
-213 NTDNSFMGY
+213 NKDKSFMGY
-222 HRLLRSIVSRDPQ
+222 HRLLRSIVSREPQ
-235 AVLSLYFNSSVTNE
+235 AVLSLYFNSSVTDE
-249 IMKDIPFSPG
+249 IMKDIPFSKG
-259 EHLMYVSPDNE
+259 QHLMYVSPDNE
-270 AFMVDDP
+270 PFVVDDP
-277 EFYAKST
+277 GFYQQSEQ
-284 AAGLLEQLNPAQG
+284 AGLLKELTPASG
-297 GRLTWSDDEEKY
+297 GRVTWSDKEEKY
-309 LVIYDINKKEGWKL
+309 LVIYDISKKEGWKL

-333 EAATTTRKINYL
+333 EAATTTRKLNYF
-345 IGLLFLIISVVL
+345 IGLLFLIVSVIL
-357 VSFTSNKITR
+357 VSFISNKITS

-380 TGSFDAEAAVEG
+380 TGSFDAEAQVEG

-477 RDVVEA
+477 KDVVHA
-483 REELRHIERYLALQ
+483 REELKHIERYLALQ
-497 KARFGNRMQIIYD
+497 KARFGNRMQVAYQWED
-510 WDETLLTLK
+510 PLLELE

-543 ITIRI
+543 ITITI
-548 EARITPTHSVISVID
+548 EAHVTPSHTVISVTD
-563 DGPGLT
+563 DGPGFSG
-569 AERLLEVRSS
+569 ERLEQVRNS
-579 LQIQWEELGG
+579 LQIQWEDQGG
-589 DLAEDEGHE
+589 ENAAESDTE

-611 LYGEEAGLMI
+611 LYGEAAGLAI
-621 RSDEEGTAMDMQLPR
+621 TSDAGGTKMDMRLPR
-636 GGLGQH
+636 GGINH

>member
-1 MNHRKGL
+1 M
-8 RGPVKA
+8 PV
-14 FKGRRLPN
+14 
-22 IIKSTLS
+22 IIK
-29 KLFEPVLERISR
+29 KWIIKRFEPVLELVSR
-41 RLANKLIFLFTII
+41 RLANKLILLFTII
-54 IILVVT
+54 IVLVVT

-74 VNNSITSTSNNL
+74 VDNSIASTSNNL
-86 LLVGRNLENYLTGI
+86 LLVGRNLESYLDGI

-146 ITLYVIKEHKYY
+146 IYLYVIKEHKYY

-169 RVAPHPSIEHL
+169 RVAEHPSIENL
-180 TWYKRALESPFN
+180 SWYKKALASPFN
-192 RSYQSFATGA
+192 RSYQSFVKN
-202 SEQESSGDYPI
+202 QSSMINSSDYPI
-213 NTDNSFMGY
+213 NKDKSFMGY
-222 HRLLRSIVSRDPQ
+222 HRLLRSIVSREPQ
-235 AVLSLYFNSSVTNE
+235 AVLSLYFNSSVTDE
-249 IMKDIPFSPG
+249 IMKDIPFSKG
-259 EHLMYVSPDNE
+259 QHLMYVSPDNE
-270 AFMVDDP
+270 PFVVDDP
-277 EFYAKST
+277 GFYQQSEQE
-284 AAGLLEQLNPAQG
+284 GLLKELTPASG
-297 GRLTWSDDEEKY
+297 GRVTWSDKEEKF
-309 LVIYDINKKEGWKL
+309 LVIYDISKKEGWKL

-333 EAATTTRKINYL
+333 EAATTTRKLNYF
-345 IGLLFLIISVVL
+345 IGLLFLIVSVIL
-357 VSFTSNKITR
+357 VSFISNKITN

-380 TGSFDAEAAVEG
+380 TGSFDAEAQVEG

-477 RDVVEA
+477 KDVVHA
-483 REELRHIERYLALQ
+483 REELKHIERYLALQ
-497 KARFGNRMQIIYD
+497 KARFGNRMQVAYQWED
-510 WDETLLTLK
+510 PLLELE

-543 ITIRI
+543 ITITI
-548 EARITPTHSVISVID
+548 EAHVTPSHTVISVTD
-563 DGPGLT
+563 DGPGFSG
-569 AERLLEVRSS
+569 ERLEQVRNS
-579 LQIQWEELGG
+579 LQIQWEDQGG
-589 DLAEDEGHE
+589 ENAAESDTE

-611 LYGEEAGLMI
+611 LYGEAAGLAI
-621 RSDEEGTAMDMQLPR
+621 TSDAGGTKMDMRLPR
-636 GGLGQH
+636 GGINH

>member
-1 MNHRKGL
+1 M
-8 RGPVKA
+8 PV
-14 FKGRRLPN
+14 
-22 IIKSTLS
+22 IIK
-29 KLFEPVLERISR
+29 KWIIKRFEPVLELVSR
-41 RLANKLIFLFTII
+41 RLANKLILLFTII
-54 IILVVT
+54 IVLVVT

-74 VNNSITSTSNNL
+74 VDNSIASTSNNL
-86 LLVGRNLENYLTGI
+86 LLVGRNLESYLDGI

-146 ITLYVIKEHKYY
+146 IYLYVIKEHKYY

-169 RVAPHPSIEHL
+169 RVAEHPSIENL
-180 TWYKRALESPFN
+180 SWYKKALASPFN
-192 RSYQSFATGA
+192 RSYQSFVKN
-202 SEQESSGDYPI
+202 QSSMINSSDYPI
-213 NTDNSFMGY
+213 NKDKSFMGY
-222 HRLLRSIVSRDPQ
+222 HRLLRSIVSREPQ
-235 AVLSLYFNSSVTNE
+235 AVLSLYFNSSVTDE
-249 IMKDIPFSPG
+249 IMKDIPFSKG
-259 EHLMYVSPDNE
+259 QHLMYVSPDNE
-270 AFMVDDP
+270 PFVVDDP
-277 EFYAKST
+277 GFYQQGEQE
-284 AAGLLEQLNPAQG
+284 GLLKELTPASG
-297 GRLTWSDDEEKY
+297 GRVTWSDKEEKY
-309 LVIYDINKKEGWKL
+309 LVIYDISKKEGWKL

-333 EAATTTRKINYL
+333 EAATTTRKLNYF
-345 IGLLFLIISVVL
+345 IGLLFLIVSVIL
-357 VSFTSNKITR
+357 VSFISNKITS

-380 TGSFDAEAAVEG
+380 TGSFDAEAQVEG

-477 RDVVEA
+477 KDVVHA
-483 REELRHIERYLALQ
+483 REELKHIERYLALQ
-497 KARFGNRMQIIYD
+497 KARFGNRMQVAYQWED
-510 WDETLLTLK
+510 PLLELE

-543 ITIRI
+543 ITITI
-548 EARITPTHSVISVID
+548 EAHVTPSHTVISVTD
-563 DGPGLT
+563 DGPGFSG
-569 AERLLEVRSS
+569 ERLEQVRNS
-579 LQIQWEELGG
+579 LQIQWEDQGG
-589 DLAEDEGHE
+589 ENAAESDTE

-611 LYGEEAGLMI
+611 LYGEAAGLAI
-621 RSDEEGTAMDMQLPR
+621 TSDAGGTKMDMRLPR
-636 GGLGQH
+636 GGINH

>member
-1 MNHRKGL
+1 MEAGSPDAKSSL
-8 RGPVKA
+8 Q
-14 FKGRRLPN
+14 RRLQD
-22 IIKSTLS
+22 IIRTKLS
-29 KLFEPVLERISR
+29 KLFEPLVERISR

-60 SLTFISYGMLRKES
+60 SLTFISYGMLRRES
-74 VNNSITSTSNNL
+74 VNTSITSTSNNL

-169 RVAPHPSIEHL
+169 RVAQHPSIEHL
-180 TWYKRALESPFN
+180 TWYKRALKSPYN
-192 RSYQSFATGA
+192 RSYQSFVSGA
-202 SEQESSGDYPI
+202 SEQEASGDYPI
-213 NTDNSFMGY
+213 NTDKSFMGY
-222 HRLLRSIVSRDPQ
+222 HRLLRSIVSREPQ
-235 AVLSLYFNSSVTNE
+235 AVLSLYFNSSAADE
-249 IMKDIPFSPG
+249 IMKDIPFSQG

-270 AFMVDDP
+270 AFVVDDHD
-277 EFYAKST
+277 FYTQSAK
-284 AAGLLEQLNPAQG
+284 AGLLDQLTPEQG
-297 GRLTWSDDEEKY
+297 GRLTWSDNEKKY
-309 LVIYDINKKEGWKL
+309 LVVYDINKKEGWKL

-333 EAATTTRKINYL
+333 EAATTTRKLNYS
-345 IGLLFLIISVVL
+345 IGLLFLMVSVVL
-357 VSFTSNKITR
+357 VSFTSNRITS

-380 TGSFDAEAAVEG
+380 TGSFDAEAQVEG
-392 KDEIAY
+392 RDEIAY

-458 DIVDMVDN
+458 DIVEMVDN

-483 REELRHIERYLALQ
+483 REEMRHIERYLALQ
-497 KARFGNRMQIIYD
+497 KARFGNRMQVYYE
-510 WDETLLTLK
+510 WDETLLDLK

-543 ITIRI
+543 VTMKI
-548 EARITPTHSVISVID
+548 EARITPSHSVISVID
-563 DGPGLT
+563 NGPGFT
-569 AERLLEVRSS
+569 EERLSEVRSS
-579 LQIQWEELGG
+579 LQIQWEEFGG
-589 DLAEDEGHE
+589 DTDGDEGHE

-611 LYGEEAGLMI
+611 LYGKEAGLTI
-621 RSDEEGTAMDMQLPR
+621 RSDEKGTVMDMQLPR
-636 GGLGQH
+636 GG
-642 V
+642 